1 MKKIIFY
8 TIGVL
13 VAASSLAPV
22 FAFAETATSTPVY
35 PNETR
40 GGMREEMRL
49 KTQGLRGGTATS
61 TPATRGEMEK
71 ILRMQGLRG
80 NAATS
85 TPMMRGQ
92 EMRKAQE
99 ELRKHARDARLQ
111 KMIQKMTVRF
121 SAAIRREE
129 KLADR
134 IASRLDKAAQ
144 NGKDVSLLR
153 QKLAD
158 ARLKIADAKTAL
170 DVAVAKLQAAIA
182 SSDAKNMMKDVT
194 HAFADVTAKLKA
206 AHAALVNVITL
217 LKGIGNTA
225 TTTPQNP

>member
-1 MKKIIFY
+1 
-8 TIGVL
+8 
-13 VAASSLAPV
+13 
-22 FAFAETATSTPVY
+22 
-35 PNETR
+35 
-40 GGMREEMRL
+40 EMRL

-61 TPATRGEMEK
+61 TPAPRGEMEK

-153 QKLAD
+153 QKLVD